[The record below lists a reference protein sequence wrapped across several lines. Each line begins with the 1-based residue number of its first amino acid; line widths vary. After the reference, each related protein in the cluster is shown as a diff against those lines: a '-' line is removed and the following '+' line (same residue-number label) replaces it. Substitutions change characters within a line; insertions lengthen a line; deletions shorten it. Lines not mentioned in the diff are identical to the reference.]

1 MFRNKEFVMYVIL
14 VILIILTIIKTILY
28 VKAKKEQIQH
38 NEYLKQLALINT
50 TEIVMLGY
58 LAFKVKNIDFRVLIC
73 VILMIYGTIIEVK
86 TEKLLK
92 KDDNKSI

>member
-28 VKAKKEQIQH
+28 IKAKKEQIQH

-50 TEIVMLGY
+50 TEIVILGY
-58 LAFKVKNIDFRVLIC
+58 LVFKVKDIDFKVLIC
-73 VILMIYGTIIEVK
+73 VILMTYGTIIEVK

-92 KDDNKSI
+92 KDDN